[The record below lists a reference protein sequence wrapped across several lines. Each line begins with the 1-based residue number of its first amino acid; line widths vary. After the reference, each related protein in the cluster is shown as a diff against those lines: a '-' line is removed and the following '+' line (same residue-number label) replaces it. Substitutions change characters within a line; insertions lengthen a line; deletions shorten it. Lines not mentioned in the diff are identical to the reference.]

1 MEHRTDSP
9 GSPGEPRSRARFSR
23 THRLHRL
30 WQYRRAYDS
39 GRSARGAHV
48 NAYAHVAA
56 GEPSRAGIVASKKVG
71 PAVTRNR
78 AKRRL
83 RAVVRELWPDVRP
96 DGVQVV
102 LIALPSAPTV
112 DFERL
117 KSDVRVLLHRLG
129 ALEP

>member
-1 MEHRTDSP
+1 MERRTDSP
-9 GSPGEPRSRARFSR
+9 GSPGGPSVRARFTR
-23 THRLHRL
+23 AHRLHRT
-30 WQYRRAYDS
+30 WQYQRAYRD

-48 NAYAHVAA
+48 NAYAQLVPD
-56 GEPSRAGIVASKKVG
+56 EPSRAGIVASRKVG

-83 RAVVRELWPDVRP
+83 RMIVRELWPAVRQ
-96 DGVQVV
+96 DGVQLV

-112 DFERL
+112 DFDRL
-117 KSDVRVLLHRLG
+117 ANDVRDLLQRLG